1 MFLDVSSSLDA
12 QNVNIDTQD
21 VKIDTQNAKID
32 AQNIK
37 IDSLNAKIV
46 DQNSKILGDLNDL
59 LFAGNYFQDQG
70 LADNIRV
77 ADVLVLD
84 TQAFFK
90 FGEI

>member
-37 IDSLNAKIV
+37 IDSLNAKIDSLNAKIV
-46 DQNSKILGDLNDL
+46 DDRKRDCSTRVLEMTLQLTGIYLFFITGGKIISPRGEWR
-59 LFAGNYFQDQG
+59 FQ
-70 LADNIRV
+70 
-77 ADVLVLD
+77 
-84 TQAFFK
+84 
-90 FGEI
+90 

>member
-32 AQNIK
+32 AQNAK

-46 DQNSKILGDLNDL
+46 DQNSKIELKDCFTCL
-59 LFAGNYFQDQG
+59 LERIWVELMAGQKNWG
-70 LADNIRV
+70 
-77 ADVLVLD
+77 
-84 TQAFFK
+84 
-90 FGEI
+90 G

>member
-46 DQNSKILGDLNDL
+46 DQNSKIELRDCFSRL
-59 LFAGNYFQDQG
+59 LERTWLYLMAGQKNWG
-70 LADNIRV
+70 
-77 ADVLVLD
+77 
-84 TQAFFK
+84 
-90 FGEI
+90 G